1 MKLLITIRGN
11 SCSGKT
17 SLAKELQKRFG
28 RGTMRLSQDVIRREI
43 LHVKD
48 EPNPKSIPL
57 LRQLLIYGYEN
68 AEIVILEGI
77 MKADW
82 YHELFSFARG
92 LYGEQIRS
100 WYYDLPF
107 EETLAR
113 RDTKANKDE
122 LTDAKM
128 HLWWTEHDYAPEW
141 NETLLSAEDTVM
153 ETADRIEAMVA
164 ELRKKAG

>member
-17 SLAKELQKRFG
+17 TLAKELQKRFG

-57 LRQLLIYGYEN
+57 LKQLLDYGYAN
-68 AEIVILEGI
+68 TDIVILEGI

-82 YHELFSFARG
+82 YRELFQYASE
-92 LYGEQIRS
+92 LYGDDIIS
-100 WYYDLPF
+100 YYYDLSF
-107 EETLAR
+107 AETLRR
-113 RDTKANKDE
+113 RDLKPNREE

-128 HLWWTEHDYAPEW
+128 KLWWTEADCAPDW
-141 NETLLSAEDTVM
+141 NETCLSAEDEVM
-153 ETADRIEAMVA
+153 AIADRIEREVNRRRAA
-164 ELRKKAG
+164 DS